1 MMPNPERPTPA
12 KRQPLSERNRALI
25 WIFTALA
32 IFLIANAVNNSRF
45 AKNDVVFAKAPTET
59 VLAPRITATP
69 QPSATI
75 IQPTPTKT
83 PLPAEYLQNYD
94 DTNGVV
100 VGTVL
105 LVVII
110 LLGTL
115 SGMRVRRSHG

>member
-1 MMPNPERPTPA
+1 MPNLERSAPA
-12 KRQPLSERNRALI
+12 KRQPLSERNRVLI
-25 WIFTALA
+25 WIFTVLA
-32 IFLIANAVNNSRF
+32 IFLIANAINNSRF
-45 AKNDVVFAKAPTET
+45 AQNDVVYAKAPTET

-69 QPSATI
+69 QLSATI
-75 IQPTPTKT
+75 NQPTPTKT

-115 SGMRVRRSHG
+115 SGMRVRRSQG

>member
-1 MMPNPERPTPA
+1 MMPNPERSTSM
-12 KRQPLSERNRALI
+12 KRQPLSEQSRALI
-25 WIFTALA
+25 WILTALA
-32 IFLIANAVNNSRF
+32 IFLVANAVNNAWFTRET
-45 AKNDVVFAKAPTET
+45 AVIAMAPTET
-59 VLAPRITATP
+59 VQTPRVTATL

-75 IQPTPTKT
+75 VQPTPTKT
-83 PLPAEYLQNYD
+83 PLPDEYLQNYD

-115 SGMRVRRSHG
+115 SGIRVRRSQE